1 MPESATGASGSGGP
15 GGPSGSQGPASPVEP
30 GRGSRLRRL
39 RAGVNSHVRAFVRT
53 PLNVALLVVFP
64 VVVIEGYGTAMAA
77 FPQFPGLSVESMA
90 EMGRVNGAIYAAAFL
105 AGILGL
111 FQSIGAVQADERLGV
126 CGYDRAELFASRLAS
141 VVLGSALVAGVST
154 AVLQWRVE
162 PAAPVA
168 AFGALT
174 LAALLYGLVGMLV
187 GAVLPRALEGSLVL
201 VFLVDFDDFLSSG
214 LVDVDSPVLKL
225 LPLHYPHDL
234 FQAAVFDGT
243 VAAGDALAGVAY
255 LCAAFVAALAVYVR
269 VTGEGGVLA

>member
-1 MPESATGASGSGGP
+1 MPESASTAGGSGG
-15 GGPSGSQGPASPVEP
+15 SGRPKGSSDPA
-30 GRGSRLRRL
+30 RRRRASRSRRL
-39 RAGVNSHVRAFVRT
+39 HVGVGSHVRAFVRT

-77 FPQFPGLSVESMA
+77 FPELPGLTVESMA

-111 FQSIGAVQADERLGV
+111 FQSIGAVQADERLRV
-126 CGYDRAELFASRLAS
+126 CGYDRAELFASRLAA
-141 VVLGSALVAGVST
+141 VALGSVLVASVST
-154 AVLQWRVE
+154 AVLQWRLE
-162 PAAPVA
+162 LAAPAA

-214 LVDVDSPVLKL
+214 VVAVDSPALKL

-234 FQAAVFDGT
+234 FRAAVFDGT
-243 VAAGDALAGVAY
+243 VAAGDALAGATY

-269 VTGEGGVLA
+269 VTGEGGVLR